1 MQLSFD
7 LSEYTANTDGLGTL
21 RVLDAIRTC
30 GLEERVKFYQV
41 LIIFYFFLPESDSS
55 HNA

>member
-55 HNA
+55 QNA